1 MVKQGSSSE
10 SSGLIT
16 RLEYWPLKRDVRL
29 HFSKSWFL
37 LQLFTVVSTTESY
50 CTTNTEMNKTICTF
64 TATSFKSECS
74 PEYFILRCYW
84 KVTGKLVD
92 FQVQDVASPG
102 LGGEDLE
109 GRTSL
114 WQLLPLHRICLLLW
128 QTTNQNMCKWH
139 LCILWFRKPV
149 SMDSGNS
156 SKPSSDSENSFS
168 LFIFSF

>member
-1 MVKQGSSSE
+1 MVKQGSSS
-10 SSGLIT
+10 GLTT
-16 RLEYWPLKRDVRL
+16 RLEYWPLKRDIRL

-50 CTTNTEMNKTICTF
+50 CTTYIEMNGRICSF
-64 TATSFKSECS
+64 TATSLSLNAALS
-74 PEYFILRCYW
+74 ISYW
-84 KVTGKLVD
+84 GVTERSLVNWSD